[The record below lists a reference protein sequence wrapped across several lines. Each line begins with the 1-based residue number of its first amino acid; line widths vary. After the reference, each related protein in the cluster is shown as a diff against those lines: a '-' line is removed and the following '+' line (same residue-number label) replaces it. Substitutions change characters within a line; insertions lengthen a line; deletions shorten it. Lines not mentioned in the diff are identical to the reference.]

1 MAIIKLSAT
10 ESRRVSVFITC
21 LVLAVLAWIITVL
34 SNPYTYNV
42 KGVLSYKHSPQKRA
56 FHPLQPDT
64 ITVKVNGNGWD
75 MLFSKMNI
83 ENKPINVDL
92 HTLENRDFIVL
103 STQLANINSSK
114 EIKQEITGFYPDT
127 LYFDFSN
134 RKEKRIPIHL
144 NLLAKFE
151 HQYFQSNNISLKPSY
166 VVINGPSSVIDK
178 INTWETDTL
187 KVDSV
192 DETIVDQIGLQIP
205 NEGNLSVY
213 PKRIGVII
221 PVDEFTEKSIYIPI
235 KLINNAF
242 GNVKIFPQKVK
253 ITFNIALSKYD
264 EIDEEYFEATAN
276 INLWKIKG
284 YKNLPVVINK
294 IPSYCK
300 IVSIEPANIDFIIKN
315 NAKNWHNR

>member
-42 KGVLSYKHSPQKRA
+42 KGVLSFKNTPQKRA
-56 FHPLQPDT
+56 FHSLQPDT
-64 ITVKVNGNGWD
+64 VTLKVNGNGWD

-92 HTLENRDFIVL
+92 RTLESRDFIVL
-103 STQLANINSSK
+103 SNQLANINSSK
-114 EIKQEITGFYPDT
+114 EIKQEITGFFPDT
-127 LYFDFSN
+127 LYFDFTN
-134 RKEKRIPIHL
+134 RKEKRVPIHL
-144 NLLAKFE
+144 NLSAKFE
-151 HQYFQSNNISLKPSY
+151 HQYFQSNNIQLKPSY

-178 INTWETDTL
+178 INSWQTDTL

-192 DETIVDQIGLQIP
+192 DETIVDQVGLQIP
-205 NEGNLSVY
+205 NEGNLNVY
-213 PKRIGVII
+213 PKRISVTV

-242 GNVKIFPQKVK
+242 GSVKIFPQKVK
-253 ITFNIALSKYD
+253 VTFNIALSKYD

-276 INLWKIKG
+276 INLWKING
-284 YKNLPVVINK
+284 YKSLPIVINK
-294 IPSYCK
+294 IPSFCK
-300 IVSIEPANIDFIIKN
+300 VVKIEPANIDFIIKN
-315 NAKNWHNR
+315 NVKNWHNR

>member
-103 STQLANINSSK
+103 STQNPKTPKPQNPYANI
-114 EIKQEITGFYPDT
+114 
-127 LYFDFSN
+127 
-134 RKEKRIPIHL
+134 H
-144 NLLAKFE
+144 
-151 HQYFQSNNISLKPSY
+151 
-166 VVINGPSSVIDK
+166 
-178 INTWETDTL
+178 
-187 KVDSV
+187 
-192 DETIVDQIGLQIP
+192 
-205 NEGNLSVY
+205 
-213 PKRIGVII
+213 
-221 PVDEFTEKSIYIPI
+221 
-235 KLINNAF
+235 
-242 GNVKIFPQKVK
+242 
-253 ITFNIALSKYD
+253 
-264 EIDEEYFEATAN
+264 
-276 INLWKIKG
+276 
-284 YKNLPVVINK
+284 YK
-294 IPSYCK
+294 
-300 IVSIEPANIDFIIKN
+300 
-315 NAKNWHNR
+315 